1 MLVGDSRLLNIR
13 VIKDN
18 EIIYEGMVEDAPYQI
33 QEMHTIGQ
41 CTFDNGI
48 LVMNV

>member
-18 EIIYEGMVEDAPYQI
+18 EIIYEGMVEDAPYEI
-33 QEMHTIGQ
+33 KEMNTIGQ
-41 CTFDNGI
+41 CNFDSGT
-48 LVMNV
+48 LVMYV

>member
-1 MLVGDSRLLNIR
+1 MLIRDSRLLNIR

-18 EIIYEGMVEDAPYQI
+18 EIIYEGMVEDAPSEI
-33 QEMHTIGQ
+33 RNMNTIGE
-41 CTFDNGI
+41 CIFDNGF

>member
-18 EIIYEGMVEDAPYQI
+18 EIIYEGMVEDAPYEI
-33 QEMHTIGQ
+33 KEMNTIDK
-41 CTFDNGI
+41 CNFDNGI
-48 LVMNV
+48 LVMYV